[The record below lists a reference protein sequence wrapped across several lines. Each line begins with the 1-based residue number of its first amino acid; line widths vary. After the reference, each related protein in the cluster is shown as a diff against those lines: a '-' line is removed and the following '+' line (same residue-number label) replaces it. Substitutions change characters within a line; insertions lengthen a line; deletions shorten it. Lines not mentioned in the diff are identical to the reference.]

1 MKYEAI
7 ESFSGVISMAEGE
20 VREIPND
27 ALAKDLIKAKLIKKY
42 VPNDAKAIKE
52 ELETANKKIE
62 ELTLENNELK
72 AELENLKTCPVD
84 DADKE
89 ENAEEDEEET
99 TGEDADKEENAEE
112 DEEETTGEDAK
123 LKTNKK

>member
-7 ESFSGVISMAEGE
+7 ESFSGIVSMTVGE

-42 VPNDAKAIKE
+42 VANDAKVIKE
-52 ELETANKKIE
+52 ELEKANKTIE
-62 ELTLENNELK
+62 ELTLENTELK
-72 AELENLKTCPVD
+72 AELENLKTRPV

-99 TGEDADKEENAEE
+99 TGEDAE
-112 DEEETTGEDAK
+112 